1 MGIKYRINEA
11 FFDKWGHI
19 MAYVLGYFYA
29 DGSLEDA
36 SYLRGKYIRVTSVE
50 KYSILRI
57 KRWLNSQ
64 HTVVKLKSTWPN
76 GKPRYLLRIGDHHL
90 YHALTRWGLYP
101 NKSLTIKFP
110 DIPKKYLGDFLRGYL
125 DGDGC
130 VYLYLS
136 RGKHKRVIVK
146 KLSVIFTSGS
156 RGFLKRLS
164 KILRPHIEMKKE
176 KVYKGQRAFQLRLG
190 TKDSINLFKLLYG
203 GAVPG
208 DFFRRKF
215 NVFAQY
221 FKLRPSRRDQ
231 TVQNILIRN
240 GHMVK

>member
-1 MGIKYRINEA
+1 
-11 FFDKWGHI
+11 

-36 SYLRGKYIRVTSVE
+36 SYLRGKYVRVTSIE

-57 KRWLNSQ
+57 KRWLNSH
-64 HTVVKLKSTWPN
+64 HTIAKLKPSWPN
-76 GKPRYLLRIGDHHL
+76 GKPRYLLRMGDHHL
-90 YHALTRWGLYP
+90 YHALTKLGLYP

-110 DIPKKYLGDFLRGYL
+110 EIPKKYLGDFLRGYL

-136 RGKHKRVIVK
+136 RGKHKSIIVK

-156 RGFLKRLS
+156 KVFLRRLS
-164 KILRPHIEMKKE
+164 KILRPQIGTKKE
-176 KVYKGQRAFQLRLG
+176 KVYKGQRAFQLRLN
-190 TKDSINLFKLLYG
+190 TRDSVNLFKLLYK

-208 DFFRRKF
+208 EFFRRKF

-221 FKLRPSRRDQ
+221 FRLRPSRMDQ
-231 TVQNILIRN
+231 IIKNILVRN